1 MLFCKQ
7 RVFIY
12 IISYNPFNNFIFKRK
27 LIIRMWE
34 PVSGHTAEI
43 DGAKSQNGG
52 PLTLEPVL

>member
-7 RVFIY
+7 SVFIY
-12 IISYNPFNNFIFKRK
+12 IISYNPFNNFIFKTK

-43 DGAKSQNGG
+43 DGAKSQN
-52 PLTLEPVL
+52 